1 MTFEELNE
9 VRNLKK
15 HLSLENKKLE
25 ALKVVIGAFPHKYSA
40 SGEGKSAG
48 LAKSTFENFSVQLI
62 DVEKRIEKIQE
73 QLTEAVPRLT
83 NKIQATFTNATEQTL
98 LIYRYVACKFFRD
111 IGYLMGYSESR
122 VYQLHSKIL
131 KKVQSSIVKYS

>member
-48 LAKSTFENFSVQLI
+48 LAKSTFENFSVQLV

-73 QLTEAVPRLT
+73 QLTEAVP
-83 NKIQATFTNATEQTL
+83 QTL